1 MNLLPDAVEFVKTL
15 KQTAVD
21 AVEAEKPV
29 NVCFGEVVSI
39 SPLKINVE
47 QKLVLGETQLI
58 LTRSV
63 TDYETKVTVDWTAE
77 NATLNTNHTHTGD
90 IDVNVDISL
99 KPDDNELEVISNATG
114 SIIIDKIDMDL
125 SHNHVI
131 SGEKKMIIHN
141 GLAIGDVV
149 ILIRQQKGQKYIVI
163 DRIGVM
169 R

>member
-1 MNLLPDAVEFVKTL
+1 MPDAVEFVKTL

-47 QKLVLGETQLI
+47 QKLVLGEAQLI
-58 LTRSV
+58 LTRNV
-63 TDYETKVTVDWTAE
+63 TDYETKVTVDWTTE

-99 KPDDNELEVISNATG
+99 EPEDNELEVISNATG
-114 SIIIDKIDMDL
+114 SITIDNADMNL

-131 SGEKKMIIHN
+131 SGKKNITIHN
-141 GLAIGDVV
+141 GLTIGDEV

-169 R
+169 K

>member
-1 MNLLPDAVEFVKTL
+1 MPDAVEFVKTL

-47 QKLVLGETQLI
+47 QKLVLGEAQLI
-58 LTRSV
+58 LTRNV
-63 TDYETKVTVDWTAE
+63 IDFEMQVTVDWTAD
-77 NATLNTNHTHTGD
+77 NAALNAKHAHTGEV
-90 IDVNVDISL
+90 DVNVDTFFEPENS
-99 KPDDNELEVISNATG
+99 ELEIVSNATG
-114 SIIIDKIDMDL
+114 SITIDNADMNL

-131 SGEKKMIIHN
+131 SGKKNITIHN
-141 GLAIGDVV
+141 GLTIGDEV

-169 R
+169 K